1 MEVKVFP
8 LSSPDRLTSARYGG
22 NYPASTDGRKAAWE
36 DYFFG
41 SSPAPR
47 LNGVR
52 SSVGKVMTRLL
63 PVFRSGSSAAYSDSS
78 PGAHSHFFHF

>member
-36 DYFFG
+36 DDYLALH
-41 SSPAPR
+41 PH
-47 LNGVR
+47 
-52 SSVGKVMTRLL
+52 
-63 PVFRSGSSAAYSDSS
+63 
-78 PGAHSHFFHF
+78 PG